1 MTCNPCRGGLLVVLL
16 AGAMAHGAEDPD
28 RINPTLSKRD
38 DDFMT
43 RQAKALLD
51 EADAVLKRF
60 PPQLPEPLERRLAL
74 RIIDGVAHE
83 TYAPMRPPFQG
94 FYHRRMADAVAA
106 MESTH
111 VSEGALIWKLYDHG
125 FVIRTKSVTL
135 AFDLYRGA
143 EATVG
148 QRADGK
154 SRLLP
159 CPGFPIPDALAA
171 RLAAQCDVLFSSH
184 AHRDHVDEFIMKAM
198 VAKGKPVVAT
208 EEMHRYFPGFSEGLT
223 YMERK
228 AHVVQDL
235 PVKNGAVTLKVV
247 VYPGHQAGSR
257 LCNNVLVTTP
267 EGLSFAHN
275 GDQINDFAQEEFQ
288 DFEWID
294 VVRDR
299 FKVDVV
305 MTNCWMNDPMRYIR
319 GFDPRLVLMGHEIEM
334 GHESWDR
341 MPYWGDA
348 EWIESTYPQLM
359 NSEYPVLV
367 MAWGESYRYLPREFA
382 K

>member
-1 MTCNPCRGGLLVVLL
+1 
-16 AGAMAHGAEDPD
+16 MAHGAEDPA

-60 PPQLPEPLERRLAL
+60 PPHLPERLERRLAL
-74 RIIDGVAHE
+74 RLIDGVAHE
-83 TYAPMRPPFQG
+83 VYAPMRPPFQR
-94 FYHRRMADAVAA
+94 FYHRRMAAAVAA
-106 MESTH
+106 MESTQ
-111 VSEGALIWKLYDHG
+111 VSEGAMIWKLYDHG

-143 EATVG
+143 EATEG
-148 QRADGK
+148 QGPDGK
-154 SRLLP
+154 ARLLP

-171 RLAAQCDVLFSSH
+171 RLAVQCDVLFSSH

-198 VAKGKPVVAT
+198 VAEGKPVVAT
-208 EEMHRYFPGFSEGLT
+208 EEMRRYFPGFSEGLT
-223 YMERK
+223 YMTRK

-235 PVKNGAVTLKVV
+235 PVKSGAVILKVV
-247 VYPGHQAGSR
+247 VYPGHQMGSR

-275 GDQINDFAQEEFQ
+275 GDQINDFAQKEFQ

-305 MTNCWMNDPMRYIR
+305 MTNCWMNDPMRYVR
-319 GFDPRLVLMGHEIEM
+319 GFHPRLVLMGHEIEM
-334 GHESWDR
+334 GHEAWDR

-367 MAWGESYRYLPREFA
+367 MAWGEAYRYLPREFA
-382 K
+382 R